1 MLARQDAINELLN
14 CVLCNWV
21 PSRDEKTQPEFGPP
35 LLTYVLPSGSIL
47 LDHFIRPKE
56 HFRWNREVSS
66 DSTFAGCDEENPRKL
81 TMVLKKDNIP
91 LARD

>member
-1 MLARQDAINELLN
+1 MGSINELLN

-47 LDHFIRPKE
+47 LDHFIRPKQNG
-56 HFRWNREVSS
+56 RRNRDANLLRRLEI
-66 DSTFAGCDEENPRKL
+66 DEQLKL
-81 TMVLKKDNIP
+81 LR
-91 LARD
+91 LLHW